1 MVEHRVIVV
10 DDEAIVR
17 QTVSNLLKFRE
28 FDVTAYDSAEKF
40 LAFESVEQPGCLVV
54 DLKLDGMSG
63 LELLE
68 QLDNAENPIP
78 VVLMSAYATVSD
90 TVTAMKRGAVDV
102 LQKPFR
108 SEVLIKS
115 VTEALAISDQQQEKR
130 GKRVEFGRR
139 LERLSPREVEVLKL
153 LLDGLGYKEIAGEL
167 DISPKT
173 VSIHRANVLNKLGA
187 KNVAEASKMVH
198 DHNDTQ

>member
-1 MVEHRVIVV
+1 MVEQRVIVV

-17 QTVSNLLKFRE
+17 KTVSNLLEFRE
-28 FDVTAYDSAEKF
+28 FDVTSYDSAEAF
-40 LAFESVEQPGCLVV
+40 LARESVEQPGCLVV

-63 LELLE
+63 LELLKKLE
-68 QLDNAENPIP
+68 QAENPMP

-90 TVTAMKRGAVDV
+90 TVSAMKRGAVDV

-108 SEVLIKS
+108 SEKLIES
-115 VTEALAISDQQQEKR
+115 VKEALAISDEQQQKKDKR
-130 GKRVEFGRR
+130 IEFGRR
-139 LERLSPREVEVLKL
+139 LKRLSPRESQVFKL
-153 LLDGLGYKEIAGEL
+153 LLDGMGYKEIAVEL

-187 KNVAEASKMVH
+187 KNVAEASKMMH
-198 DHNDTQ
+198 DYNDAQ